1 MAKRSTPEPFRYR
14 GGWRGQV
21 TLANGHRPHAD
32 FAQKDEAADW
42 IREQLQ
48 NKNTEHEPELG
59 GPKTATVAQ
68 ALLRYAH
75 LYSINKGGCDA
86 ELNRINHYLSGAGIP
101 WLRRVKDAHGKHEL
115 EHYELSEQPLGWQ
128 THNDARRAKRAKTY
142 ALIHDLGR
150 KRCSQVATVDL
161 RELMTA
167 MTNDGLK
174 PSTIQKEIAL
184 LKHMFNMARKEWAW
198 KGFENPCEGIKLGKS
213 DERFV
218 FLTEAQ
224 ETALWK
230 AISECDNP
238 YFWPLVVCAMET
250 TQRKDRLLNMTW
262 ENTDL
267 KGRVMYGWSKGDNV
281 VTHLSKHLVSVLS
294 NLPQPHTGRVFPM
307 TSNAVDMAWDG
318 VRIKAGLPTLQFK
331 DTRHLAATA
340 LARRGWTEH
349 QLARQLGHKSTR
361 MAAVYVNLAGN
372 QMLELMDRT
381 APPVPVT
388 QIPPPAAAPAGEIQS
403 KRRADRVVE
412 AIRKKWSEASTTG
425 EPTPPAERAAA
436 VPPQDPPTAANT
448 PVDALK
454 AALDER
460 VEEAPVAQQ
469 PATPADEQPP
479 APVPVQVPLPSP
491 TQSRVIT
498 VDFRKRAA

>member
-21 TLANGHRPHAD
+21 TLANGKRPHKD
-32 FAQKDEAADW
+32 FAKKDEAADW

-59 GPKTATVAQ
+59 GPTSATVAQ
-68 ALLRYAH
+68 TMDLYAH
-75 LYSINKGGCDA
+75 LYSINKGGCDS
-86 ELNRINHYLSGAGIP
+86 ELNRINHYLSGAGMP
-101 WLRRVKDAHGKHEL
+101 WLRRVKDAEGRYKL
-115 EHYELSEQPLGWQ
+115 EHYEQSQQPSGWQ
-128 THNDARRAKRAKTY
+128 AHNDARRAKRAKTY
-142 ALIHDLGR
+142 ALIHELGR

-161 RELMTA
+161 RTLMTQ
-167 MTNDGLK
+167 MKKDGLK
-174 PSTIQKEIAL
+174 DSTIQKEIAL

-224 ETALWK
+224 EAALWK

-238 YFWPLVVCAMET
+238 FFWPLVVCAMET
-250 TQRKDRLLNMTW
+250 AQRKDRLLNMTW

-294 NLPQPHTGRVFPM
+294 NLPEPHTGPVFPM

-331 DTRHLAATA
+331 DLRHLAATA

-349 QLARQLGHKSTR
+349 QVARQLGHKSTR

-381 APPVPVT
+381 AAPVPVT
-388 QIPPPAAAPAGEIQS
+388 QIPPPAAASAGELQS
-403 KRRADRVVE
+403 KRRAERVVE
-412 AIRKKWSEASTTG
+412 AIRKKWADAAKAG
-425 EPTPPAERAAA
+425 ESSPTAEHAGE
-436 VPPQDPPTAANT
+436 VPPEGAASPATT
-448 PVDALK
+448 PVEALK
-454 AALDER
+454 AALDKR
-460 VEEAPVAQQ
+460 VEG
-469 PATPADEQPP
+469 ATPTLQTTMPAAERPP
-479 APVPVQVPLPSP
+479 TPTPMPMPMPST
-491 TQSRVIT
+491 TQACVIT

>member
-21 TLANGHRPHAD
+21 TLANGKRPHKD
-32 FAQKDEAADW
+32 FARKDEAADW

-48 NKNTEHEPELG
+48 NNNTQHEPELG
-59 GPKTATVAQ
+59 GPKSATVAQ
-68 ALLRYAH
+68 AMDLYAH
-75 LYSINKGGCDA
+75 LNTISKGGCDS
-86 ELNRINHYLSGAGIP
+86 ELNRINHYLAGAGMP
-101 WLRRVKDAHGKHEL
+101 LLRRVEDAQGKHLL
-115 EHYELSEQPLGWQ
+115 EHYEPSAQPPGWQ
-128 THNDARRAKRAKTY
+128 AHNDARRAKRVETY
-142 ALIHDLGR
+142 QRIHELAQT
-150 KRCSQVATVDL
+150 RCSQVN
-161 RELMTA
+161 TA
-167 MTNDGLK
+167 MVRRLKTTMEREGLSD
-174 PSTIQKEIAL
+174 STIQKEIAL
-184 LKHMFNMARKEWAW
+184 LRHMFNVARKEWSW
-198 KGFENPCEGIKLGKS
+198 KSFENPCEGIKLGKS
-213 DERFV
+213 NQRFV

-230 AISECDNP
+230 ALSECDNP
-238 YFWPLVVCAMET
+238 FFWPLVVCAMET
-250 TQRKDRLLNMTW
+250 AQRKDRLLNMTW

-267 KGRVMYGWSKGDNV
+267 VGRVMHGWSKGDNV

-294 NLPQPHTGRVFPM
+294 NLPKPHTGPVFPI

-331 DTRHLAATA
+331 DLRHLAATA

-388 QIPPPAAAPAGEIQS
+388 QIPPPAAASAEDIKS
-403 KRRADRVVE
+403 KRRADRVVD
-412 AIRKKWSEASTTG
+412 AIRKKWADATTASESS
-425 EPTPPAERAAA
+425 PAAEHAAP
-436 VPPQDPPTAANT
+436 VPPEGAVNAPTT
-448 PVDALK
+448 PVEALK
-454 AALDER
+454 AALDESLTD
-460 VEEAPVAQQ
+460 A
-469 PATPADEQPP
+469 
-479 APVPVQVPLPSP
+479 SP
-491 TQSRVIT
+491 TQRSTMPAEEGPSAPMPSTPQARVIT

>member
-21 TLANGHRPHAD
+21 TLANGKRPHAD
-32 FAQKDEAADW
+32 FERKDEAADW

-59 GPKTATVAQ
+59 GPKSATVAQ
-68 ALLRYAH
+68 ALNRYAH
-75 LYSINKGGCDA
+75 LYSINKGGCDS
-86 ELNRINHYLSGAGIP
+86 ELNRINHYLSGAGMP
-101 WLRRVKDAHGKHEL
+101 WLRRVKDAEGKYRL
-115 EHYELSEQPLGWQ
+115 EHYELAEQPSGWQ

-142 ALIHDLGR
+142 ALIHEMGR

-161 RELMTA
+161 RELMTT
-167 MTNDGLK
+167 MKNDGLK

-238 YFWPLVVCAMET
+238 YFWPFVVCAMET

-262 ENTDL
+262 EMTDL
-267 KGRVMYGWSKGDNV
+267 EGRVMYGWSKGANV

-294 NLPQPHTGRVFPM
+294 NLPQPHTGPVFPM

-318 VRIKAGLPTLQFK
+318 VRTKAGLPLLQFK
-331 DTRHLAATA
+331 DLRHLAATA

-349 QLARQLGHKSTR
+349 QLARQLGHKSTH

-372 QMLELMDRT
+372 QMLELLDRT

-388 QIPPPAAAPAGEIQS
+388 QIPPPATASAGEIQS

-412 AIRKKWSEASTTG
+412 AIRKKWAEAAKAG
-425 EPTPPAERAAA
+425 EPSPSADGATAAPPEEALNAATTPAE
-436 VPPQDPPTAANT
+436 
-448 PVDALK
+448 ALK

-460 VEEAPVAQQ
+460 VEEAGRASDT
-469 PATPADEQPP
+469 ATPAAEESSTPT
-479 APVPVQVPLPSP
+479 PLP
-491 TQSRVIT
+491 TQARVIT
-498 VDFRKRAA
+498 VDFRRRAA